1 VPRTGRRA
9 GSSGSREKIL
19 AAARSRFAT
28 DGYDGASIRGIAGEA
43 GVDPALVRHFFG
55 SKEHLFVEA
64 MEFPLDPAEA
74 MPRLLEAGV
83 DGLGERLA
91 TFFFEVWDAPDSP
104 FVALMRSVT
113 ESEKA
118 AQMLRQFISREVF
131 GRLATT
137 LNLDDPQLR
146 ASLAGSHLVGL
157 AFMRY
162 VVRLEPVASMDRDRL
177 ARYVAPALQ
186 RYLTPGPLNE
196 D

>member
-9 GSSGSREKIL
+9 GTSGSREKIL
-19 AAARSRFAT
+19 AAARARFAS
-28 DGYDGASIRGIAGEA
+28 DGYDGASIRGIAGDA

-74 MPRLLEAGV
+74 MPRLLESGI

-91 TFFFEVWDAPDSP
+91 NFFFEVWDAPNSP

-137 LNLDDPQLR
+137 LNLDNPQLR

-162 VVRLEPVASMDRDRL
+162 VVKLEPVASMDREEL
-177 ARYVAPALQ
+177 ARYVAPAIQ
-186 RYLTPGPLNE
+186 RYLTAGPLRE